1 MSGVAESEAET
12 CKSITILIERTFAG
26 ASMALRIR
34 PASHSDLTQIHSIYE
49 YYVMNTVVAFL
60 INKPP
65 IDYIKSRF
73 EATRE
78 RGLPYLVAEHYG
90 SNCTSQVVGY
100 AYASPFRGFMLGY
113 GHSVEMTIF
122 CHPDHVGQGV
132 GSSLMMEL
140 LRLLKETKH
149 ASRELGHED
158 QPKEFDIKT
167 VMAIMSVDDERED
180 KGLGLRDWYVKW
192 GFSEVGRLKRIGFKN
207 GRW

>member
-1 MSGVAESEAET
+1 
-12 CKSITILIERTFAG
+12 
-26 ASMALRIR
+26 MAIRVR
-34 PASHSDLTQIHSIYE
+34 PASQSDLTQIHVIFQ
-49 YYVMNTVVAFL
+49 YYVMNTVVSFL

-65 IDYIKSRF
+65 IDYIQSRF

-78 RGLPYLVAEHYG
+78 RGLPYLVAEYHG
-90 SNCTSQVVGY
+90 SGCTSQVVGY

-132 GSSLMMEL
+132 GSGLMMEL
-140 LRLLKETKH
+140 LRLLRETKH
-149 ASRELGHED
+149 VSRELGHED

-180 KGLGLRDWYVKW
+180 KGLGLRDWYAKW
-192 GFSEVGRLKRIGFKN
+192 GFSEVGRLKKIGFKN

>member
-1 MSGVAESEAET
+1 
-12 CKSITILIERTFAG
+12 
-26 ASMALRIR
+26 MAIRVR
-34 PASHSDLTQIHSIYE
+34 PASQSDLIQIHEIYQ
-49 YYVMNTVVAFL
+49 YYVVNTVITFL

-78 RGLPYLVAEHYG
+78 RGLPYLVAEQHG
-90 SNCTSQVVGY
+90 SECTSQVVGY

-140 LRLLKETKH
+140 LRLLKEMKH
-149 ASRELGHED
+149 VSRELGHED
-158 QPKEFDIKT
+158 QPKEFAIKN
-167 VMAIMSVDDERED
+167 VMAVMAVDDEKED

-192 GFSEVGRLKRIGFKN
+192 GFAEVGRLKKIGFKN

>member
-1 MSGVAESEAET
+1 
-12 CKSITILIERTFAG
+12 
-26 ASMALRIR
+26 MAYSVR
-34 PASHSDLTQIHSIYE
+34 PASQSDLGQIHSIYE
-49 YYVMNTVVAFL
+49 YYVMNTVVSFL

-78 RGLPYLVAEHYG
+78 RGLPYLVAERHG
-90 SNCTSQVVGY
+90 SHTSQVVGY

-140 LRLLKETKH
+140 LRLL
-149 ASRELGHED
+149 
-158 QPKEFDIKT
+158 
-167 VMAIMSVDDERED
+167 
-180 KGLGLRDWYVKW
+180 
-192 GFSEVGRLKRIGFKN
+192 
-207 GRW
+207 